1 MCDVANTIE
10 DAVFTN
16 IVNDA
21 NFLIAIDELQME
33 CENTFKTIQ
42 DRLLPS
48 SSRKKNKILQQN
60 IFTLEKCQRTP
71 AGIKIQKKLKII
83 DSLNKNV

>member
-48 SSRKKNKILQQN
+48 SSRKKKQN
-60 IFTLEKCQRTP
+60 TTTKHIYSRKMSTNPSRY
-71 AGIKIQKKLKII
+71 
-83 DSLNKNV
+83 KNSKETKNY